1 MINLNFEE
9 TINLLKEL
17 RKKYISDFDISDYY
31 FEIMKAIY
39 NYQEQNNNFK
49 FTDKMPSIVTGLDLF
64 GPDYCENVNDVSNN
78 LYIFKNFEDIQE
90 LTIEKFNQI
99 LDEILSSF

>member
-31 FEIMKAIY
+31 FEVMKAIY

-78 LYIFKNFEDIQE
+78 LYIFKNFEDIKE
-90 LTIEKFNQI
+90 LTIENFNQI